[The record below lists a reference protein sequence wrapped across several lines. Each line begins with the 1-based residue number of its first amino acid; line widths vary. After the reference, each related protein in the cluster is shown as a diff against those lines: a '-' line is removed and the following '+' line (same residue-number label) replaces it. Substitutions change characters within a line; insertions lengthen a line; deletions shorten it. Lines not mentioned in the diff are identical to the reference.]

1 MSQSDEGV
9 DTKGAQIKIVSLE
22 SKTPESIT
30 LQSFLP
36 YDIDFKNHNY
46 YLRTSTTTT
55 KKYIDGIL
63 YSNTID
69 TFSKSF

>member
-1 MSQSDEGV
+1 V
-9 DTKGAQIKIVSLE
+9 DSSEQAPQNDGKQIKIVSLE
-22 SKTPESIT
+22 PKTPESIT

-46 YLRTSTTTT
+46 YLKTSTATT